1 MNLLRATATIGSL
14 TLLSRIAG
22 FARDVLQAT
31 LMGAGMAADAF
42 LIAQRLPNLFRAL
55 FAEGAFSAAFV
66 PMFNRQVGAD
76 GGRLDG
82 ARQFAEEVLAVLLPV
97 LLLFTVVMV
106 AGAAPVVW
114 ALTGG
119 FPDASPDKFALT
131 VHFTRL
137 TFPYLMLISLTAM
150 LGALLN
156 SVGRFAVNAAAPILL
171 NLVLIAGL
179 LWSGGDDDVAAAR
192 TQALCVTLGGI
203 VQLVWL
209 IWSCRRAGLS
219 LRLRWPRLSPQV
231 RTLMKLILPA
241 ALGAGAVQINLVIS
255 TALAARFLGEGA
267 VSWLYYADRL
277 NQLPLGIIG
286 IGVGTA
292 LLPTMSRLIGGDDAP
307 AAIAQQN
314 RAIELVLLL
323 TLPAA
328 AGLVVAAEPIIRV
341 LFEHGQFR
349 PADTSAT
356 AAALAGFALGLPAYV
371 LIKALTPG
379 FHARADTQTPVRVAL
394 AAMLVN
400 LAANLALI
408 WPLGHVGIAVGTAI
422 SAWMNGFVLWWLLR
436 RRGHFQLDARAR
448 RLLPRLMLAT
458 AAMVAVLLA
467 LVPWLAVTPDQAFAA
482 QVIRLALLISAGGM
496 AYLGAA
502 RLLGLFTFAALFAR
516 LRARRKPT

>member
-31 LMGAGMAADAF
+31 LIGAGMAADAF

-76 GGRLDG
+76 GGRIDG
-82 ARQFAEEVLAVLLPV
+82 ARAFAEEVLAVLLPF
-97 LLLFTVVMV
+97 LLLFTAVMV
-106 AGAAPVVW
+106 VAAAPVVW

-119 FPDASPDKFALT
+119 FPDASAEKFALT
-131 VHFTRL
+131 VQFTRL
-137 TFPYLMLISLTAM
+137 TFPYLMLISITAM
-150 LGALLN
+150 LGGLLN

-171 NLVLIAGL
+171 NLVLIAGM
-179 LWSGGDDDVAAAR
+179 LWSGGGDDVAAAR
-192 TQALCVTLGGI
+192 TQALCVTLGGM
-203 VQLVWL
+203 VQLAWL
-209 IWSCRRAGLS
+209 MWSCHRAGVS

-231 RTLMKLILPA
+231 RSLLRLILPA
-241 ALGAGAVQINLVIS
+241 ALGAGAVQINLLIS

-292 LLPTMSRLIGGDDAP
+292 LLPTMSRLLGADDSAG
-307 AAIAQQN
+307 AIAQQN
-314 RAIELVLLL
+314 RAIELVLIL

-341 LFEHGQFR
+341 LFEHGQFTA
-349 PADTSAT
+349 ADSAAT

-371 LIKALTPG
+371 LIKVLTPG
-379 FHARADTQTPVRVAL
+379 FHARSDTQTPVRVAL

-400 LAANLALI
+400 LVANLVLV

-422 SAWMNGFVLWWLLR
+422 SAWMNAFTLWWLLH
-436 RRGHFQLDARAR
+436 RRGQFRLDAGAR
-448 RLLPRLMLAT
+448 RMLPRLVLAT
-458 AAMVAVLLA
+458 AGMVVA
-467 LVPWLAVTPDQAFAA
+467 LWQLQPRLAVAADAPLWRQAAM
-482 QVIRLALLISAGGM
+482 LGLLILAGGI

-502 RLLGLFTFAALFAR
+502 RTLGLFTLSGLFAR
-516 LRARRKPT
+516 FRARRKPS